1 MGAMTGLERFAAD
14 AVELHQSLVRVTYA
28 MSGDA
33 ELAQDCAQEA
43 LLRAWQ
49 HLEAGHELDSI
60 EAWSVTVALNCCR
73 SQLRRAGADRR
84 KVERLGAERRTS
96 SATNDGTTTSPT
108 TTIEDDD
115 VRVAVLA
122 LPRRQREVVVL
133 RYLLDLD
140 VAAIAAAVGRSQG
153 AVKNALHHA
162 RSTLA
167 RSLGTPAG
175 PTEDAP

>member
-1 MGAMTGLERFAAD
+1 VNALERFSAEVVD
-14 AVELHQSLVRVTYA
+14 LHRTLVRVSYA

-33 ELAQDCAQEA
+33 ELAEDCAQEA

-49 HLEAGHELDSI
+49 RLESGERIDRL

-73 SQLRRAGADRR
+73 SQLRRTTSDRR
-84 KVERLGAERRTS
+84 KAERLVSERATTPPAGRGAP
-96 SATNDGTTTSPT
+96 APA

-115 VRVAVLA
+115 VRLAVLA

-133 RYLLDLD
+133 RYLLDMD
-140 VAAIAAAVGRSQG
+140 VAGIAESVGRSEG

-175 PTEDAP
+175 PTEEAP

>member
-1 MGAMTGLERFAAD
+1 MDTVSTLERFSAQVVD
-14 AVELHQSLVRVTYA
+14 LHRTLVRVTYA
-28 MSGDA
+28 MSGDVDLA
-33 ELAQDCAQEA
+33 EDCAQEA

-49 HLEAGHELDSI
+49 RLESGERIDTL

-73 SQLRRAGADRR
+73 SQLRRTTSDRR
-84 KVERLGAERRTS
+84 KAERLMSERATTPGAVSGAPAR
-96 SATNDGTTTSPT
+96 A

-115 VRVAVLA
+115 VRFAVLA

-133 RYLLDLD
+133 RYLLDMD
-140 VAAIAAAVGRSQG
+140 VAAIAASVGRSEG

-167 RSLGTPAG
+167 RSLSET
-175 PTEDAP
+175 TESTEEAR